1 MDTGSADSRA
11 ALRATVQGLFDLSG
25 QVAIVTGG
33 ASGLGRAVAEGLAG
47 AGARVT
53 IADVNAEAAAEAQQ
67 AIDPSGRD
75 CIATVVDVRQRESVE
90 QMLNTTLFRFGQVD
104 VLVNSAG
111 ITLRKPAEA
120 FTDEEW
126 ERVLGVNLTGTFL
139 CCQVVGR
146 QMIARQRGAIINFAS
161 IGGLA
166 ALPLSVAYC
175 ASKGGVIQVTRTLAA
190 EWARHGVRVNALAPC
205 TFDTPL
211 VRRVL
216 DYDPTYEATIV
227 SKIPIGRMGKPIDIV
242 AAALFLAS
250 PGAAMVTGAVLPVDG
265 GYLAV

>member
-47 AGARVT
+47 AG
-53 IADVNAEAAAEAQQ
+53 
-67 AIDPSGRD
+67 D

-146 QMIARQRGAIINFAS
+146 LMIARQRGAIINFAS